1 MVSAGARTLLDAV
14 RELDTRWQ
22 RRRAPD
28 ERHVLIDART
38 SMEYA
43 MMAPVH
49 RRLLQD
55 PRVRVHLTSSERP
68 GRMTAIYRE
77 AGSGCLLLPRRAMR
91 MKFDACLAA
100 DFIWATL
107 PRGTRRVQM
116 FHGVAGKWGH
126 IYDRPAASMRQWDR
140 LFFINRRR
148 LQNFIASGAVTADSP
163 AIRLVGMPKADCLV
177 DGTLRRD
184 EVLERH
190 GIDPSTRTVLY
201 APTWTR
207 FSSLNAMGE
216 EVVSRLVDAG
226 YMVLVKLHDNS
237 LDMAHENSGGVDWA
251 ARLEPILRRGGGR
264 LVRDGNAAPWLV
276 ASDVLVTDHSSI
288 GFEYLLLD
296 RPLVRIEMP
305 ELISGAHV
313 PTEYVELMAE
323 AAASVRD
330 AAGVLQAVDAAFQN
344 PVDGSEQRRRV
355 AEELFFD
362 PGRAT
367 ERAVAEI
374 YALMELAGP
383 ARFDPAASGLVS

>member
-1 MVSAGARTLLDAV
+1 MVSARARTLLDAV

-49 RRLLQD
+49 RRLQQD
-55 PRVRVHLTSSERP
+55 PRVRVYLTSSERP
-68 GRMTAIYRE
+68 GGMSAIYRE
-77 AGSGCLLLPRRAMR
+77 AGSGPLLFPRRAMR
-91 MKFDACLAA
+91 MKFDVCLAA

-148 LQNFIASGAVTADSP
+148 LQNFIASGAIAADSP

-184 EVLERH
+184 EVLARH
-190 GIDPSTRTVLY
+190 GIDPSARTVLY

-216 EVVSRLVDAG
+216 AVVSRLVDAG

-251 ARLEPILRRGGGR
+251 ARLEPILQRGGGR

-276 ASDVLVTDHSSI
+276 ASDVLVSDHSSI

-296 RPLVRIEMP
+296 RPLIRIEMP
-305 ELISGAHV
+305 ELITGAHV
-313 PTEYVELMAE
+313 PAEYVELMAE
-323 AAASVRD
+323 AATSVRD
-330 AAGVLQAVDAAFQN
+330 AAGVLQAVDAAFRE
-344 PVDGSEQRRRV
+344 PARASERRRTV
-355 AEELFFD
+355 ARELFFD

-367 ERAVAEI
+367 DRAVAEI
-374 YALMELAGP
+374 YALMEFAWP
-383 ARFDPAASGLVS
+383 AHLEPTDARLVS

>member
-1 MVSAGARTLLDAV
+1 MS
-14 RELDTRWQ
+14 
-22 RRRAPD
+22 
-28 ERHVLIDART
+28 
-38 SMEYA
+38 
-43 MMAPVH
+43 
-49 RRLLQD
+49 
-55 PRVRVHLTSSERP
+55 
-68 GRMTAIYRE
+68 AIYRE
-77 AGSGCLLLPRRAMR
+77 ADSGALLWPRPAMR
-91 MKFDACLAA
+91 MKFDACVAA

-148 LQNFIASGAVTADSP
+148 LENFISSGAIAADSP

-184 EVLERH
+184 EVLANQ
-190 GIDPSTRTVLY
+190 GIDPSSRTVLY

-276 ASDVLVTDHSSI
+276 ASDVLITDHSSI

-305 ELISGAHV
+305 ELIAGAHV
-313 PTEYVELMAE
+313 PAEYVELMAR
-323 AAASVRD
+323 AAVSVRD
-330 AAGVLQAVDAAFQN
+330 AAGVLGAVDAAFRN
-344 PVDGSEQRRRV
+344 PARGSEARRTV

-362 PGRAT
+362 PGHAT

-374 YALMELAGP
+374 YALMELQRP
-383 ARFDPAASGLVS
+383 APTDRTVTNLVS

>member
-28 ERHVLIDART
+28 ERHVMIDART

-43 MMAPVH
+43 MIAPVH
-49 RRLLQD
+49 RRLQQD

-77 AGSGCLLLPRRAMR
+77 AGSGPLLSPRRAMR

-184 EVLERH
+184 EVLARH

-323 AAASVRD
+323 AAVSVRD
-330 AAGVLQAVDAAFQN
+330 AAGVLQAVDAAFQD
-344 PVDGSEQRRRV
+344 PVHGSERRRRV

-383 ARFDPAASGLVS
+383 GRLDRAAPGLVS

>member
-49 RRLLQD
+49 RRLHQD
-55 PRVRVHLTSSERP
+55 PRLRIHLTSSERP
-68 GRMTAIYRE
+68 GRMSAIYRE
-77 AGSGCLLLPRRAMR
+77 AERGALLLPRRAMR

-148 LQNFIASGAVTADSP
+148 LQNFIASGAIAADSP

-184 EVLERH
+184 EVLACH

-264 LVRDGNAAPWLV
+264 LVRAGNAAPWLV

-305 ELISGAHV
+305 ELIAGAHV
-313 PTEYVELMAE
+313 PTEYVELMAQ
-323 AAASVRD
+323 AAASVPD

-344 PVDGSEQRRRV
+344 PARGSERRRTV
-355 AEELFFD
+355 AQELFFD

-374 YALMELAGP
+374 YALLDLARP
-383 ARFDPAASGLVS
+383 APLDRAASGFVS

>member
-28 ERHVLIDART
+28 ERHVLFDART

-49 RRLLQD
+49 RRLQQD

-68 GRMTAIYRE
+68 GRMSAIYRE
-77 AGSGCLLLPRRAMR
+77 AGNGPLLLPRRAMR

-148 LQNFIASGAVTADSP
+148 LQNFIASGAVAADSP

-184 EVLERH
+184 EVLARH

-305 ELISGAHV
+305 ELISGAQV

-344 PVDGSEQRRRV
+344 PVHGSERRRTV

-383 ARFDPAASGLVS
+383 ARFDRTAPSFVS